1 MTDYYKPNEIWQRW
15 SKGQVKWLLENLN
28 LLRSGSY
35 PKDPKETGFYDT
47 PVGKRQVKAK
57 ASFLVSADI
66 YSELTDR
73 IESAGLDGLLLEL
86 AYSSGE
92 DDRIQ
97 IEQHISSSLKE
108 GINETDRRINR
119 ALKFVAGKNR
129 KRRSYHQWRN
139 HKGGKN
145 DG

>member
-15 SKGQVKWLLENLN
+15 SVKQVKWLLENLS
-28 LLRSGSY
+28 LLRGGSY

-47 PVGKRQVKAK
+47 PVGKRQIKAK

-66 YSELTDR
+66 YAELTDR
-73 IESAGLDGLLLEL
+73 IESCGLDGLLLEL

-97 IEQHISSSLKE
+97 IEQHISTALHE
-108 GINETDRRINR
+108 DINDTDRRLNS
-119 ALKFVAGKNR
+119 ALKFVVGKNR
-129 KRRSYHQWRN
+129 KRRSYQEFRN
-139 HKGGKN
+139 HKGRKE
-145 DG
+145 